1 MQAKHKDRTQRT
13 QTQDARQPRA
23 AEAAPD
29 PEQPAD
35 PQQPLKIPTHVYPP
49 AAGPQPRSGGIFAIH
64 TKFTNSIL
72 TAGANIIQFAYKT
85 GGRGP
90 DP

>member
-13 QTQDARQPRA
+13 QTQDARQPQ
-23 AEAAPD
+23 EPQKQPPD

-49 AAGPQPRSGGIFAIH
+49 AAGPQPRSGGIFAIQ

-72 TAGANIIQFAYKT
+72 TAGANII
-85 GGRGP
+85 
-90 DP
+90 